1 MATSKSIGEIR
12 RDIGGA
18 MIDGLT
24 RHDLSAIDA
33 AMLAAE
39 TGHDLA
45 VIKRLFPDLTL
56 AVEQGLRD
64 LDDAVM
70 AQLADDFEADAD
82 AHPREKILEGL
93 IARYEAYAP
102 YKPVIKAL
110 NKASVSNPM
119 LGALLVTRLNMASKT
134 ILELSGVDTS
144 GLKGMLRVKGLSGVA
159 LSCQRDWFNDDSADL
174 AVTIRALDARL
185 KQAES
190 LALTLTI
197 IDPEQQEQEKDDN
210 DHSND

>member
-1 MATSKSIGEIR
+1 MAKSKSIDDIR
-12 RDIGGA
+12 RDIGEA
-18 MIDGLT
+18 MIDALT

-33 AMLAAE
+33 EMLAAE

-45 VIKRLFPDLTL
+45 VIKRLFPDMTL

-64 LDDAVM
+64 LDDGVL
-70 AQLADDFEADAD
+70 AQLAEDFEADAD

-119 LGALLVTRLNMASKT
+119 LAGLLITRLNMTSKV
-134 ILELSGVDTS
+134 ILELSGVDTA

-159 LSCQRDWFNDDSADL
+159 LSCQRDWFKDESADL
-174 AVTIRALDARL
+174 SVTIRALDARL

-197 IDPEQQEQEKDDN
+197 IDPEQKEKEN
-210 DHSND
+210 HDHADH

>member
-1 MATSKSIGEIR
+1 
-12 RDIGGA
+12 
-18 MIDGLT
+18 
-24 RHDLSAIDA
+24 
-33 AMLAAE
+33 
-39 TGHDLA
+39 
-45 VIKRLFPDLTL
+45 
-56 AVEQGLRD
+56 
-64 LDDAVM
+64 
-70 AQLADDFEADAD
+70 
-82 AHPREKILEGL
+82 
-93 IARYEAYAP
+93 
-102 YKPVIKAL
+102 
-110 NKASVSNPM
+110 
-119 LGALLVTRLNMASKT
+119 MASKT

>member
-1 MATSKSIGEIR
+1 MATSKSIDEIR

-93 IARYEAYAP
+93 IARYETYAP

-159 LSCQRDWFNDDSADL
+159 LSCQRDWFNDGSADL

-190 LALTLTI
+190 LALTLMI
-197 IDPEQQEQEKDDN
+197 INPEQQEQEKDDY

>member
-1 MATSKSIGEIR
+1 
-12 RDIGGA
+12 
-18 MIDGLT
+18 
-24 RHDLSAIDA
+24 
-33 AMLAAE
+33 
-39 TGHDLA
+39 
-45 VIKRLFPDLTL
+45 VIKRLFPDMTL

-64 LDDAVM
+64 LDDGVL
-70 AQLADDFEADAD
+70 AQLAEDFEADAD

-119 LGALLVTRLNMASKT
+119 LAGLLITRLNMTSKV
-134 ILELSGVDTS
+134 ILELSGVDTA

-159 LSCQRDWFNDDSADL
+159 LSCQRDWFKDESADL
-174 AVTIRALDARL
+174 SVTIRALDARL

-197 IDPEQQEQEKDDN
+197 IDPEQKEKEN
-210 DHSND
+210 YDHADH

>member
-1 MATSKSIGEIR
+1 MAKSKSIDDIR
-12 RDIGGA
+12 RDIGEA
-18 MIDGLT
+18 MIDALT
-24 RHDLSAIDA
+24 RHELSTIDA
-33 AMLAAE
+33 EMLAAE
-39 TGHDLA
+39 TRHDLA
-45 VIKRLFPDLTL
+45 VIKRLFPDMTL

-64 LDDAVM
+64 LDDGVL
-70 AQLADDFEADAD
+70 AQLAEDFEADAD

-119 LGALLVTRLNMASKT
+119 LAGLLITRLNMTSKV
-134 ILELSGVDTS
+134 ILELSGVDTA

-159 LSCQRDWFNDDSADL
+159 LSCQRDWFKDESADL
-174 AVTIRALDARL
+174 SVTIRALDARL

-197 IDPEQQEQEKDDN
+197 IDPEQKEKEN
-210 DHSND
+210 CDHADH

>member
-1 MATSKSIGEIR
+1 MAKSKSIDDIR
-12 RDIGGA
+12 RDIGEA
-18 MIDGLT
+18 MIDALT
-24 RHDLSAIDA
+24 RHELSTIDA
-33 AMLAAE
+33 EMLAAE
-39 TGHDLA
+39 TRHDLA
-45 VIKRLFPDLTL
+45 VIKRLFPDVTL

-64 LDDAVM
+64 LDDGVL
-70 AQLADDFEADAD
+70 AQLAEDFEADAD

-119 LGALLVTRLNMASKT
+119 LAGLLITRLNMTSKV
-134 ILELSGVDTS
+134 ILELSGVDTA

-159 LSCQRDWFNDDSADL
+159 LSCQRDWFKDESADL
-174 AVTIRALDARL
+174 SVTIRALDARL

-197 IDPEQQEQEKDDN
+197 IDPEQKEKEN
-210 DHSND
+210 YDHADH